1 VVVATPF
8 EGRIFASAL
17 GGPACGAGARFHIIV
32 AGMGAPADAC
42 RRLSRAEGYDGVL
55 SFGFAGALDP
65 ALPSGTCLLPAH
77 VRGPDGET
85 RPADAAWHATVCREL
100 TGAAAGAGGPV
111 AAAVTA
117 PLLTLDYAA
126 GTGAAK
132 RALAATGAA
141 AVDMESLVLAR
152 QAARAGLP
160 FLVLRAVADSAKQD
174 LPQPLLG
181 AGSGAAAVRGLIA
194 ASLTAP
200 RATAA
205 LLVCVSRARRTL
217 IRAARGAARP
227 LACAGV
233 ER

>member
-1 VVVATPF
+1 MVVATPF

-17 GGPACGAGARFHIIV
+17 PGPAAGGRFHVIV

-42 RRLSRAEGYDGVL
+42 RRLSRVDGYDGVL

-65 ALPSGTCLLPAH
+65 ALPSGACLLPAQ
-77 VRGPDGET
+77 VRGPGGEY
-85 RPADAAWHATVCREL
+85 RQPDAAWHAAVCRAL
-100 TGAAAGAGGPV
+100 DAPAAAGGGALAGTI
-111 AAAVTA
+111 TA
-117 PLLTLDYAA
+117 PLVTVQQAA
-126 GTGAAK
+126 ASGAAK

-152 QAARAGLP
+152 QAAAAGLP
-160 FLVLRAVADSAKQD
+160 FLVLRAVVDTARQD

-181 AGSGAAAVRGLIA
+181 VAGGAAAVRGLIA

-217 IRAARGAARP
+217 IRAARSAAQP
-227 LACAGV
+227 LARAG
-233 ER
+233 EEQ